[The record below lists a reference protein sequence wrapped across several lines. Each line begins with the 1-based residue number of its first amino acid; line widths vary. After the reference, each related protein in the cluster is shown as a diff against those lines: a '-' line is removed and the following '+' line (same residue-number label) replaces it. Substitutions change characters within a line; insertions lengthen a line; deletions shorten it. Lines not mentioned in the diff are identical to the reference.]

1 MVQDPEKNVIA
12 KYYSDKYNKQYKPI
26 ASLRI
31 SSEDMEAALK
41 IIVVPLSRPLIKQI

>member
-1 MVQDPEKNVIA
+1 MVQDAEKNVIA

-26 ASLRI
+26 ASLII

-41 IIVVPLSRPLIKQI
+41 ITNLVRNQYNGLIN